1 MNRQKLIIDIARAV
15 HDEMYD
21 CISQGWDRLSWE
33 REYGLALVRVEVA
46 LVRLRN
52 GMYID
57 DVDVAVMH
65 DDNGHESPL
74 LEKAIREALP
84 DWFNVKDEVE
94 RQIA

>member
-1 MNRQKLIIDIARAV
+1 MNRQKLINEIARAV

-21 CISQGWDRLSWE
+21 CISQDWDRLSWE
-33 REYGLALVRVEVA
+33 REYGLALVRVEVE

-65 DDNGHESPL
+65 DDSTHESPL